1 MMRTAWKEPTVIR
14 ITRPTAV
21 AHIRIENEQAIIVD
35 VLDHDG
41 TLLTTMSKRAWSSA
55 GVATV
60 DIATTPRP
68 VQMVD
73 GRPSVKL
80 FFAELSGMRIRH
92 ESMRWL
98 GIP

>member
-1 MMRTAWKEPTVIR
+1 MAT
-14 ITRPTAV
+14 ITRPDQI
-21 AHIRIENEQAIIVD
+21 AHLRIDREQMIAVD
-35 VLDHDG
+35 VFDHDG
-41 TLLTTMSKRAWSSA
+41 TLITTMSKRAWSSA

-68 VQMVD
+68 VQIVD

-80 FFAELSGMRIRH
+80 FFAELSGMRLRH

-98 GIP
+98 GVA

>member
-1 MMRTAWKEPTVIR
+1 MIQ
-14 ITRPTAV
+14 ITRPTV
-21 AHIRIENEQAIIVD
+21 IEHLRINSEQMITVD

-41 TLLTTMSKRAWSSA
+41 SLVTTMSKRAWSSA

-60 DIATTPRP
+60 EIATTPRP
-68 VQMVD
+68 VQMVA

-98 GIP
+98 GVA